1 MQQARSNGQEIG
13 AADPSAAVGNFLKF
27 AVNLVGAKSV
37 VEIGTGS
44 GVGGLWL
51 LSGMAADSVLTTID
65 SEREHSKI
73 ARTVFEDAD
82 IAPTKYR
89 IITGKLIE
97 VIGKLADNAYDLVI
111 IRPALDLFEM
121 VQESYRLLKPG
132 GLLIIDQAL
141 SGGKVADPT
150 QRDPESIARR
160 DAIKVV
166 KEDERWAASLL
177 PIGEGLLL
185 ANKLTQ
191 MRQPSD
197 TPWWQ
202 ASAETKPV
210 RMVSSRSTSNFF
222 VVAVVIA
229 LIAGGFGAAIGRG
242 SATNL
247 GANLVQTTNSIE
259 RAPDSIAGL
268 AARVIPAVVSIAVK
282 GFSGSGTG
290 SGFFLDSDGFILTNN
305 HVVEAAARSGT
316 ITVELSDGKK
326 YRAKLIGRDSSYDLA
341 VLKIDVVGAPTLQL
355 GNSEQVQVG
364 DAVIAIGS
372 PLGLSGTVTSGII
385 SSKNRAVTTG
395 NGNGESSFINALQT
409 DAAINPGN
417 SGGPLVDAT
426 GAVIGVNSA
435 IATLGF
441 SSQAGSIGLGFAIP
455 INQAKKTAEQLI
467 KTGSA
472 TYPIMGISVD
482 TRFTGT
488 GALITSEGVGITPG
502 GPADKVG
509 LKAGDVI
516 IEFDGSEV
524 DNSDELIVMIRSKSV
539 GDKVKI
545 KYKRN
550 SLTKEVTVT
559 LIASKE

>member
-1 MQQARSNGQEIG
+1 
-13 AADPSAAVGNFLKF
+13 
-27 AVNLVGAKSV
+27 
-37 VEIGTGS
+37 
-44 GVGGLWL
+44 
-51 LSGMAADSVLTTID
+51 
-65 SEREHSKI
+65 
-73 ARTVFEDAD
+73 
-82 IAPTKYR
+82 
-89 IITGKLIE
+89 
-97 VIGKLADNAYDLVI
+97 
-111 IRPALDLFEM
+111 
-121 VQESYRLLKPG
+121 
-132 GLLIIDQAL
+132 
-141 SGGKVADPT
+141 
-150 QRDPESIARR
+150 
-160 DAIKVV
+160 
-166 KEDERWAASLL
+166 
-177 PIGEGLLL
+177 
-185 ANKLTQ
+185 
-191 MRQPSD
+191 MRQPSE

-202 ASAETKPV
+202 ASSEAKPV
-210 RMVSSRSTSNFF
+210 RVVSSRSTSNFF
-222 VVAVVIA
+222 VIAVVIA
-229 LIAGGFGAAIGRG
+229 LIAGGFGAAIGRS

-268 AARVIPAVVSIAVK
+268 AARVIPAVVSIAVR
-282 GFSGSGTG
+282 GFGSSGTG

-395 NGNGESSFINALQT
+395 NGYGESSFINALQT

-435 IATLGF
+435 IATLGV
-441 SSQAGSIGLGFAIP
+441 SSQPGSIGLGFAIP

-467 KTGSA
+467 TSGSA

-488 GALITSEGVGITPG
+488 GALITSEGIGITPG

-509 LKAGDVI
+509 LRAGDVI

-524 DNSDELIVMIRSKSV
+524 DNSDELIVMIRSKNV

-550 SLTKEVTVT
+550 SLTKEATVT
-559 LIASKE
+559 LAASKE